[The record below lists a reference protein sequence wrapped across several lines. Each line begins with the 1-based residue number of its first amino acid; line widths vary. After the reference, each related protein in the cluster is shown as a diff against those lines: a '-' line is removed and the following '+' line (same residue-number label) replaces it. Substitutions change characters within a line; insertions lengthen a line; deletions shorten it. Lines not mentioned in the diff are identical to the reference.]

1 MENENDIEEGE
12 LTSRAPTQEDFVG
25 LCARL
30 NELNFPPARFPNTA
44 TKSSARIGES
54 FFDHETMRTG
64 CEAA

>member
-30 NELNFPPARFPNTA
+30 NELNARYTVCQKFVRKNEVT
-44 TKSSARIGES
+44 TK
-54 FFDHETMRTG
+54 
-64 CEAA
+64 